1 MTRPPFPAKPAFL
14 ATLALLGA
22 LAGCNAIGP
31 SVLRSGRQDY
41 NEVVQQTASE
51 QLLLNL
57 VRLRYLEPPLFL
69 EVASVTASY
78 QMESGLGVGA
88 SVPNQG
94 AAAGTV
100 FSPTLRAAFLEKPT
114 ISFVPLQGDKFVTQ
128 LLAPISI
135 DKLLLLFHSGWSV
148 ERILRVCVQRLNG
161 LENAPSASGPTPLLA
176 PTFKQFLALTR
187 QLRAL
192 QLRGQLDLASA
203 GEEQK
208 SALVLLI
215 GEAAEGSE
223 ELTAIRAA
231 LGAAPDARRFVL
243 RAGVGKGENGTL
255 TLQTRSLLGS
265 LFYVSQGVRVAD
277 EDVEAGR
284 VPITLVAGGGPFD
297 WDELLGDLFRVQV
310 DSYPDAGASVAVYH
324 RGRRFTISDADLG
337 SKSTFAFLS
346 QLFALQAGNASGQ
359 SPLLTLSVGN

>member
-1 MTRPPFPAKPAFL
+1 MSRPW
-14 ATLALLGA
+14 A
-22 LAGCNAIGP
+22 LAGATLIATLTACNAVGP

-41 NEVVQQTASE
+41 NEVVQLTASE

-88 SVPNQG
+88 SVPNQQS
-94 AAAGTV
+94 AAGTV

-114 ISFVPLQGDKFVTQ
+114 ISFVPLQGDKFVSQ
-128 LLAPISI
+128 LLSPISL

-161 LENAPSASGPTPLLA
+161 VPNAPSASGPTPAEAPDFHAFLRLA
-176 PTFKQFLALTR
+176 R

-192 QLRGQLDLASA
+192 QLKGQLDLAAA
-203 GEEQK
+203 GEEDPG
-208 SALVLLI
+208 ALLLLVDA
-215 GEAAEGSE
+215 AAEGGD
-223 ELTAIRAA
+223 ELKAVRES
-231 LGAAPDARRFVL
+231 LGAPADARRFVL
-243 RAGVGKGENGTL
+243 RPGVGRGEEGRL
-255 TLQTRSLLGS
+255 TIQTRSLLGS
-265 LFYVSQGVRVAD
+265 LFYVSQGVRVGAD
-277 EDVEAGR
+277 DVAEGR
-284 VPITLVAGGGPFD
+284 VPVTRITGGPAFD
-297 WDELLGDLFRVQV
+297 WDELLGDLFRVHV
-310 DSYPDAGASVAVYH
+310 DESPPAGACVSVHH
-324 RGRRFTISDADLG
+324 RGHTFVLDDADLD
-337 SKSTFAFLS
+337 SKATFAFLS